1 MEGTN
6 AAINTRISPARDL
19 SSGVEEPLPS
29 GEKRMLEKQV
39 HLHHSYLRLIGA
51 MALWGGV
58 PVVMKATLS
67 GLNPATFNFFRYL
80 LALTILFPLLKHSR
94 VPRVPIRVK
103 AYLMLLGA
111 CTLFPYSELFLI
123 GLEHTSAATAGL
135 LSGLTP
141 VIVLLLGLLLRME
154 QPTWRIII
162 GMLVSYA
169 GVYYFISTGQPAT
182 GTTHG
187 DFYGVFLISLA
198 VIAFSIYSVSNSK
211 HSRNYPSLVVTTY
224 VFLGTFLAFIPA
236 TIWDWWTQPAQH
248 VGLANVA
255 GILYMSV
262 PASVIGY
269 LWFSHGARALGAY
282 KSSLFLNLVP
292 VFAVAFS
299 ILFLQERLA
308 SRQWLG
314 VLVILAGIFLTQ
326 VSRVPHPPKV

>member
-1 MEGTN
+1 M
-6 AAINTRISPARDL
+6 I
-19 SSGVEEPLPS
+19 
-29 GEKRMLEKQV
+29 KQQAQI
-39 HLHHSYLRLIGA
+39 HHSYLRLIGA

-58 PVVMKATLS
+58 PVVMKVTLS
-67 GLNPATFNFFRYL
+67 GLDPATFNFFRYL
-80 LALTILFPLLKHSR
+80 LALTILFPLLKYNR
-94 VPRVPIRVK
+94 VPRIPARVK
-103 AYLMLLGA
+103 VYLMLLGA

-135 LSGLTP
+135 LNGLTP

-154 QPTWRIII
+154 RPTWRIII

-182 GTTHG
+182 GTTHE
-187 DFYGVFLISLA
+187 DFYGIFLVSLA
-198 VIAFSIYSVSNSK
+198 VIAFSVYSLSNSK

-248 VGLANVA
+248 VGMANMA
-255 GILYMSV
+255 GIIYMAV

-282 KSSLFLNLVP
+282 KSGLFLNLVP
-292 VFAVAFS
+292 VFAVGFS

-314 VLVILAGIFLTQ
+314 VLVILAGIVWT
-326 VSRVPHPPKV
+326 SIARSPPAAGSAESTDEIKQS